1 MKGTVGWWSLEW
13 SIDWIPWW
21 SQDSDNIWNNFTDVE
36 RPEILSDFL
45 LWFLASK
52 TTKYLFKKYCS
63 LLSRTTSPSSWAW
76 LTASW
81 ASNTGRA
88 PKSQRGSPASRGDGR
103 RTASSWRGR
112 PTPPSRCVVIIP
124 RDAFYISAFYLFVL
138 TSLFLLI
145 QDDYLVSKPVKQH
158 LAKYDIQLKTF
169 NVSKSLDTAL
179 AVRISCI
186 L

>member
-1 MKGTVGWWSLEW
+1 M
-13 SIDWIPWW
+13 
-21 SQDSDNIWNNFTDVE
+21 
-36 RPEILSDFL
+36 
-45 LWFLASK
+45 
-52 TTKYLFKKYCS
+52 
-63 LLSRTTSPSSWAW
+63 
-76 LTASW
+76 
-81 ASNTGRA
+81 
-88 PKSQRGSPASRGDGR
+88 
-103 RTASSWRGR
+103 
-112 PTPPSRCVVIIP
+112 IIP